1 MNNCELTYEE
11 AVNELENII
20 KDLEKEDLSLNKS
33 VKKFKRGV
41 ELYKY
46 CNEIL
51 NSVEGEIKI
60 LLKDENENLM
70 EEDFQ
75 TEV

>member
-11 AVNELENII
+11 AVNELEMII